1 MIEITS
7 YVLGMLTIAAIL
19 LLIALVLGMV
29 KINKL
34 EKQQSQFEREF
45 SNVYQQIDKQVGELY
60 LALDHE
66 QKHFQR
72 LLEDT
77 HRDIN
82 MVEKTVMNQVQQ
94 VDRDHHSIEDAIHRE
109 IDQTKSYIDS
119 RIDKVVAA
127 GTLKSSKEIIK
138 G

>member
-29 KINKL
+29 KISKL
-34 EKQQSQFEREF
+34 EKQTITIKKMIDE
-45 SNVYQQIDKQVGELY
+45 VYQSI
-60 LALDHE
+60 DHE
-66 QKHFQR
+66 RRHTEQ
-72 LLEDT
+72 LLEST

-82 MVEKTVMNQVQQ
+82 MVEQTIMNQVRN
-94 VDRDHHSIEDAIHRE
+94 VDDFHHKIENEIHRE

-119 RIDKVVAA
+119 RIDKVVLQ
-127 GTLKSSKEIIK
+127 GSIIGKKEIVK
-138 G
+138 

>member
-7 YVLGMLTIAAIL
+7 YVLGMLTIAAVL

-29 KINKL
+29 EINKTKKQL
-34 EKQQSQFEREF
+34 LQFEKQ
-45 SNVYQQIDKQVGELY
+45 IDEIHHMTS
-60 LALDHE
+60 HE
-66 QKHFQR
+66 HEHFQQQ
-72 LLEDT
+72 LEAT

-82 MVEKTVMNQVQQ
+82 MVEKTVMNQIDK
-94 VDRDHHSIEDAIHRE
+94 VDQDHHKIEDEIHRE

-119 RIDKVVAA
+119 RIDKVVLQ
-127 GTLKSSKEIIK
+127 GSLVGSKELIK

>member
-1 MIEITS
+1 MVEITS

-34 EKQQSQFEREF
+34 EKQTITIKKLIDE
-45 SNVYQQIDKQVGELY
+45 VYQSI
-60 LALDHE
+60 DHE
-66 QKHFQR
+66 RRHTEE
-72 LLEDT
+72 LLQST

-82 MVEKTVMNQVQQ
+82 MVEQTIMNQVRH
-94 VDRDHHSIEDAIHRE
+94 VDENHHKIEDQIHRE

-119 RIDKVVAA
+119 RIDKVVLQ
-127 GTLKSSKEIIK
+127 GSIIGKKETVK
-138 G
+138 

>member
-34 EKQQSQFEREF
+34 DKQTITIKKMIDD
-45 SNVYQQIDKQVGELY
+45 VYQSI
-60 LALDHE
+60 DHE
-66 QKHFQR
+66 RRHTEE
-72 LLEDT
+72 LLQST

-82 MVEKTVMNQVQQ
+82 MVEQTIMNQVRH
-94 VDRDHHSIEDAIHRE
+94 VDENHHKIEDQIHRE

-119 RIDKVVAA
+119 RIDKVVLQ
-127 GTLKSSKEIIK
+127 GSIIGKKEVIK

>member
-34 EKQQSQFEREF
+34 DKQTITIKKMIDD
-45 SNVYQQIDKQVGELY
+45 VYQSI
-60 LALDHE
+60 DHE
-66 QKHFQR
+66 RRHTEE
-72 LLEDT
+72 LLQST

-82 MVEKTVMNQVQQ
+82 MVEQTIMNQVRH
-94 VDRDHHSIEDAIHRE
+94 VDENHHKIEDQIHRE

-119 RIDKVVAA
+119 RIDKVVLQ
-127 GTLKSSKEIIK
+127 GSIIGKKETVK
-138 G
+138 

>member
-19 LLIALVLGMV
+19 LLIALVLGVV

-34 EKQQSQFEREF
+34 EKQTITIKKMIDE
-45 SNVYQQIDKQVGELY
+45 VYQSI
-60 LALDHE
+60 DHE
-66 QKHFQR
+66 RRHTEQLVQS
-72 LLEDT
+72 T

-82 MVEKTVMNQVQQ
+82 MVEQTLMNQVRH
-94 VDRDHHSIEDAIHRE
+94 VDENHHKIEDQIHRE

-119 RIDKVVAA
+119 RIDKVVLQ
-127 GTLKSSKEIIK
+127 GSIIGKKEIVK
-138 G
+138 

>member
-34 EKQQSQFEREF
+34 DKQTITIKKMIDD
-45 SNVYQQIDKQVGELY
+45 VYQSI
-60 LALDHE
+60 DHE
-66 QKHFQR
+66 RRHTEE
-72 LLEDT
+72 LLQST

-82 MVEKTVMNQVQQ
+82 MVEQTIMNQVRH
-94 VDRDHHSIEDAIHRE
+94 VDDFHHRKEDEIEKE
-109 IDQTKSYIDS
+109 IIQTKSYIDS
-119 RIDKVVAA
+119 RIDKVVLQ
-127 GTLKSSKEIIK
+127 GTLPSRKRLIKE
-138 G
+138 

>member
-34 EKQQSQFEREF
+34 EKQTITIEKMIEE
-45 SNVYQQIDKQVGELY
+45 VYQSI
-60 LALDHE
+60 DHE
-66 QKHFQR
+66 RQHTQQ
-72 LLEDT
+72 LLEST

-82 MVEKTVMNQVQQ
+82 MIEQTIMNQVRH
-94 VDRDHHSIEDAIHRE
+94 VDDFHHRKEDDLEKE
-109 IDQTKSYIDS
+109 IIQTKSYIDS
-119 RIDKVVAA
+119 RIDKVVLH
-127 GTLKSSKEIIK
+127 GTLPSRKPLIKE
-138 G
+138 

>member
-7 YVLGMLTIAAIL
+7 YVLGMLTIAAAL
-19 LLIALVLGMV
+19 LLSALVLGMV

-34 EKQQSQFEREF
+34 EKQQLQFEREV
-45 SNVYQQIDKQVGELY
+45 SNIYQQIDNKTGELY

-72 LLEDT
+72 LLEET

-82 MVEKTVMNQVQQ
+82 MVEKTVINQVQQ
-94 VDRDHHSIEDAIHRE
+94 VDRDHHQIEDEIHRE
-109 IDQTKSYIDS
+109 INQTKSYIDS
-119 RIDKVVAA
+119 RIDKVVAQ
-127 GTLKSSKEIIK
+127 GTLEGSKQLIK

>member
-29 KINKL
+29 KINKI
-34 EKQQSQFEREF
+34 EKQTITIKKMIDE
-45 SNVYQQIDKQVGELY
+45 VYQSI
-60 LALDHE
+60 DHE
-66 QKHFQR
+66 RRHTEE
-72 LLEDT
+72 LLQST

-82 MVEKTVMNQVQQ
+82 MVEQTIMNQVRN
-94 VDRDHHSIEDAIHRE
+94 VDDFHHKVENEIHRE

-119 RIDKVVAA
+119 RIDKVVLQ
-127 GTLKSSKEIIK
+127 GSIIGKKEIIK
-138 G
+138 

>member
-1 MIEITS
+1 MVEITS

-29 KINKL
+29 KISKL
-34 EKQQSQFEREF
+34 EKKISEHQKQF
-45 SNVYQQIDKQVGELY
+45 NIVYEKMIRKDEHLR
-60 LALDHE
+60 
-66 QKHFQR
+66 R

-82 MVEKTVMNQVQQ
+82 MVEKTIMNQVQQ
-94 VDRDHHSIEDAIHRE
+94 IDQEHHKIEDEIHRE
-109 IDQTKSYIDS
+109 INQTKSYIDS
-119 RIDKVVAA
+119 RIDKVVLQ
-127 GTLKSSKEIIK
+127 GSLVGSKEIIK

>member
-1 MIEITS
+1 MVEITS

-29 KINKL
+29 KISKL
-34 EKQQSQFEREF
+34 EKKISEHQKQF
-45 SNVYQQIDKQVGELY
+45 NIVYEKMIRKDEHL
-60 LALDHE
+60 H
-66 QKHFQR
+66 R

-82 MVEKTVMNQVQQ
+82 MVEKTIMNQVQQ
-94 VDRDHHSIEDAIHRE
+94 IDQEHHKIEDEIHRE

-119 RIDKVVAA
+119 RIDRVVLQ
-127 GTLKSSKEIIK
+127 GSIIGKKEIIK

>member
-34 EKQQSQFEREF
+34 
-45 SNVYQQIDKQVGELY
+45 DKQTITIKKMIDDIY
-60 LALDHE
+60 QSIDHE
-66 QKHFQR
+66 RRHTEE
-72 LLEDT
+72 LLQST

-82 MVEKTVMNQVQQ
+82 MVEQTIMNQVRH
-94 VDRDHHSIEDAIHRE
+94 VDENHHKIEDQIHRE

-119 RIDKVVAA
+119 RIDKVVLQ
-127 GTLKSSKEIIK
+127 GSIIGKKETVK
-138 G
+138 

>member
-19 LLIALVLGMV
+19 LLIALVIGMV

-34 EKQQSQFEREF
+34 EKQTITIKKLIDE
-45 SNVYQQIDKQVGELY
+45 VYQSI
-60 LALDHE
+60 DHE
-66 QKHFQR
+66 RRHTEE
-72 LLEDT
+72 LLQST

-82 MVEKTVMNQVQQ
+82 MVEQTIMNQVRN
-94 VDRDHHSIEDAIHRE
+94 VDDFHHKVENEIHRE

-119 RIDKVVAA
+119 RIDKVVLQ
-127 GTLKSSKEIIK
+127 GSIIGKKEIIK
-138 G
+138 